1 MNRALII
8 GLLMATPLLFSAK
21 GEKEKEDSSKV
32 SYSAL
37 KFRAVGPALTSGR
50 VVDIA
55 VHPEK
60 PTTYYVAAAAG
71 GVWKTENSGTSFS
84 PIFDGEGSYSIGCVA
99 LNPSNLNEVW
109 VGSGENNNQR
119 SVAYGDGVYKSQDGG
134 KSWKNMGLKNSEHI
148 GMIKFHPN
156 DPQTV
161 YVAAVG
167 PLWSAGGDRGLYKTT
182 NGGESWKRILEI
194 DEHTGVHEIHID
206 PRNPDVMYAAAHQRR
221 RHVWTYISGGPSS
234 AIYKS
239 EDGGVTW
246 NVLENGIPK
255 GDKGRIGMAMAPSNP
270 DVLYA
275 MVEGTEKTEGF
286 FRSTDR
292 GASWSKLNKYNTS
305 GNYYTELYVDPLNS
319 EKIFSMDTW
328 CHMSLDG
335 GKTWNKINE
344 KYKHV
349 DNHCM
354 WINPENTDHYIMGCD
369 GGLYTSFDDAKSWS
383 FHANL
388 PITQF
393 YKVAVDQDA
402 PFYNIYGGTQDNFSI
417 GGPSRTNSTSGIVNA
432 DWFITKGGDGFESQ
446 VDPTDPN
453 IVYAQSQYGWLVRFD
468 KRSGEKVDIK
478 PQPGKGEAAFRWN
491 WDAPL
496 LISPHNPNRLYFCAN
511 KVFRSDDRGDNWTT
525 ISGDL
530 SRQLDRNK
538 LEVMDRVWS
547 VDAVAKNKSTSIYGQ
562 IVAFDESPKKEG
574 LLYIGTDDGLIHVS
588 KDGGKTWTKKDGF
601 PGIPARTYV
610 NSLTASRYDE
620 NTVFAT
626 FNNHKQG
633 DFKPYILKSTD
644 AGSSWTSISGNLPE
658 RGSVYDLVQDNID
671 AKLLFAGTEFGCFFS
686 QDGGA
691 KWQQLNAGLPTV
703 AVRDIEI
710 QERENDLVLASFG
723 RGFYVLDDY
732 SALRFPQK
740 DLMEKDAHIFSVRDA
755 WLYIESTP
763 LGLRKKAFQGNNFF
777 SADNP
782 PMGPQFTWYMKE
794 APKSKRDARLEKEKE
809 TAKSGGDNFYPSEE
823 ALREEDRENDPTI
836 VFTIRDAAGKVVS
849 KFTEKPKKGVN
860 RSSWNMRYGSMSAIQ
875 MKKEESDNPFAG
887 QDYGALAFPGKYSVE
902 MTLVQGSELKALAG
916 PIEFQLKALD
926 NMSMPMAE
934 PQSLA
939 EFKEE
944 VKEAKRKL
952 VFTNKKVG
960 DLSERMKFMRQAIL
974 SHQRA
979 DISWLADLT
988 KQQELLD
995 DQKLKLYG
1003 DGSLSKRE
1011 FETAPS
1017 INGRIGLVTYNLWS
1031 HRSNPTGTQRV
1042 NIQIATEELLE
1053 LEKSLE
1059 TIETSIA
1066 KMEEKMAANGVPYT
1080 PGRDE
1085 TE

>member
-691 KWQQLNAGLPTV
+691 KL
-703 AVRDIEI
+703 
-710 QERENDLVLASFG
+710 
-723 RGFYVLDDY
+723 
-732 SALRFPQK
+732 
-740 DLMEKDAHIFSVRDA
+740 
-755 WLYIESTP
+755 
-763 LGLRKKAFQGNNFF
+763 GNN
-777 SADNP
+777 
-782 PMGPQFTWYMKE
+782 
-794 APKSKRDARLEKEKE
+794 
-809 TAKSGGDNFYPSEE
+809 
-823 ALREEDRENDPTI
+823 
-836 VFTIRDAAGKVVS
+836 
-849 KFTEKPKKGVN
+849 
-860 RSSWNMRYGSMSAIQ
+860 
-875 MKKEESDNPFAG
+875 
-887 QDYGALAFPGKYSVE
+887 
-902 MTLVQGSELKALAG
+902 
-916 PIEFQLKALD
+916 
-926 NMSMPMAE
+926 
-934 PQSLA
+934 
-939 EFKEE
+939 
-944 VKEAKRKL
+944 
-952 VFTNKKVG
+952 
-960 DLSERMKFMRQAIL
+960 
-974 SHQRA
+974 
-979 DISWLADLT
+979 
-988 KQQELLD
+988 
-995 DQKLKLYG
+995 
-1003 DGSLSKRE
+1003 
-1011 FETAPS
+1011 
-1017 INGRIGLVTYNLWS
+1017 
-1031 HRSNPTGTQRV
+1031 
-1042 NIQIATEELLE
+1042 
-1053 LEKSLE
+1053 
-1059 TIETSIA
+1059 
-1066 KMEEKMAANGVPYT
+1066 
-1080 PGRDE
+1080 
-1085 TE
+1085 